1 MLQHL
6 RERYPHLSHKDL
18 GKLAG
23 QIGYDLTV
31 SKVDPSK
38 EGTTSEGTTSEGT
51 TSGKLRIP
59 QHWVDKTSESSG
71 ETLTVIGARRTP

>member
-31 SKVDPSK
+31 SKVDPS
-38 EGTTSEGTTSEGT
+38 
-51 TSGKLRIP
+51 
-59 QHWVDKTSESSG
+59 
-71 ETLTVIGARRTP
+71 

>member
-38 EGTTSEGTTSEGT
+38 EGTTSEGTTS
-51 TSGKLRIP
+51 GKLRIP